1 MHGGKGY
8 KSSKQRTAGKSSKT
22 KNMKELFLKKLQTCT
37 KVYDYKDETKD
48 VKGKSE
54 RLSAINELQNLLQ
67 DQKSVLQLII
77 PNLDNVMQMIEKN
90 IFRPLP
96 NVKKSNLAFSETGIE
111 QEEEVDPSWP
121 HLQGIYE
128 FFLQLIINEAADVK
142 SLKVYVT
149 PQFVQEFLELFDSE
163 EGVERDYLKNILHK
177 LYAKLVPRRKMIR
190 KAINEC
196 FFALIHENHK
206 FNGAAELLDI
216 LASIISGF
224 AVPLREEH
232 VIFFKNVIIPLHKVQ
247 TCSEFFE
254 QLLRC
259 SMLFLT
265 KDRNLAIPLLEGLL
279 KFWPFANCVKET
291 LFLTELQE
299 VLEVCEVEKVDHLI
313 PRLFRRIVRCI
324 GGTHLQ
330 VADRAMCF
338 FENDYFLTILRT
350 YKDQTFP
357 MLVPTIVD
365 LADNH
370 WHKILQESLVA
381 LKTILKEIDSFAF
394 EDALKQEKANHKKFA
409 IKQSNDER
417 TSLDKKWDK
426 LDRGLKSTN
435 PNYKAPSVPFCSSKL
450 IMEFNAMYRKVYDK
464 EKYVNQ

>member
-1 MHGGKGY
+1 MHSGKGHR
-8 KSSKQRTAGKSSKT
+8 SKKGTAGKNGKS
-22 KNMKELFLKKLQTCT
+22 KNMKELFLKKVQTCM

-48 VKGKSE
+48 VKEKSD
-54 RLSAINELQNLLQ
+54 RLNAINELQNLLQ
-67 DQKSVLQLII
+67 DQKSVMQLII
-77 PNLDNVMQMIEKN
+77 PNLETVMRMIERN

-111 QEEEVDPSWP
+111 QEEEVDPWWP

-142 SLKVYVT
+142 SLKVFVT
-149 PQFVQEFLELFDSE
+149 TQFVQEFLELFDSE

-232 VIFFKNVIIPLHKVQ
+232 VVFFKNVIIPLHKVQ

-265 KDRNLAIPLLEGLL
+265 KDRNLAVPLLEGLL
-279 KFWPFANCVKET
+279 KYWPFANWVKET

-299 VLEVCEVEKVDHLI
+299 VLEVCEVEKVEPVI
-313 PRLFRRIVRCI
+313 PSLFRRIVRCI

-330 VADRAMCF
+330 VADRSMCF

-350 YKDQTFP
+350 YKESTFP
-357 MLVPTIVD
+357 MLVPTIVN
-365 LADNH
+365 LAENH

-394 EDALKQEKANHKKFA
+394 DDALKLDKNAQKKFS
-409 IKQSNDER
+409 IQQSDEER
-417 TSLDKKWDK
+417 NSMDKKWEK
-426 LDRGLKSTN
+426 LDRTLKSTQAG
-435 PNYKAPSVPFCSSKL
+435 YKAPIVPFSSDKL
-450 IMEFNAMYRKVYDK
+450 IMDFNPLYKKVYDK
-464 EKYVNQ
+464 EKFVST

>member
-1 MHGGKGY
+1 M
-8 KSSKQRTAGKSSKT
+8 KS
-22 KNMKELFLKKLQTCT
+22 F
-37 KVYDYKDETKD
+37 DYNDETKD
-48 VKGKSE
+48 VRGKTE
-54 RLSAINELQNLLQ
+54 RLNAISELQALLN
-67 DQKSVLQLII
+67 DQRSVVQLVI
-77 PNLDNVMQMIEKN
+77 PNLDEVMNMIEKN

-96 NVKKSNLAFSETGIE
+96 NIKKMNLGFSETGID
-111 QEEEVDPSWP
+111 QEEEVDPAWP

-128 FFLQLIINEAADVK
+128 FFLNLIINEACDVK

-163 EGVERDYLKNILHK
+163 ESVERDYLKNILHK

-247 TCSEFFE
+247 TCSQFYE

-265 KDRNLAIPLLEGLL
+265 KDRTLAIPLLDGLL
-279 KFWPFANCVKET
+279 KYWPFANCIKET

-299 VLEVCEVEKVDHLI
+299 VLEVCEVDKLEHLVLK
-313 PRLFRRIVRCI
+313 LFRRIVRCI

-338 FENDYFLTILRT
+338 FENDYFLNILKT
-350 YKDQTFP
+350 YRDQTFP
-357 MLVPTIVD
+357 MLVPVIVD

-381 LKTILKEIDSFAF
+381 LKTILKEIDPYAF
-394 EDALKQEKANHKKFA
+394 DEALRLKPQ
-409 IKQSNDER
+409 
-417 TSLDKKWDK
+417 DKKRFGVKQDED
-426 LDRGLKSTN
+426 DRKNFDARWEKINGSI
-435 PNYKAPSVPFCSSKL
+435 KAKDGGYQEPAIPFRNSEL
-450 IMEFNAMYRKVYDK
+450 IRDYNELYRKIYDK
-464 EKYVNQ
+464 EKFVNL